1 MGGNTARV
9 IEQPYCPVLSI
20 PYKYKFAGIKSI
32 AYASSDLDNLRKE
45 FKQIITITQK
55 FAASLIVFYI
65 TTIET
70 SMRIYEKFQS
80 KEFRQSFVKH
90 FKFDNVSL

>member
-1 MGGNTARV
+1 M
-9 IEQPYCPVLSI
+9 
-20 PYKYKFAGIKSI
+20 
-32 AYASSDLDNLRKE
+32 DNLRKE
-45 FKQIITITQK
+45 FKQITTITQK

-80 KEFRQSFVKH
+80 KKFRQPFAKH
-90 FKFDNVSL
+90 FKFDSVSLQIISGEENILVDSIGSFVKNNKPKMPIMLTQKRGFQ